1 MEESTKPLTLEA
13 DLLVIGWGKAGK
25 TLARDLASSGRRVVL
40 VERDDAMIGGTCINV
55 ACVPT
60 KTLVNLA
67 ERRGDRDPDEYLKRA
82 IASRDSLIDKLRAAN
97 KAMLSSL
104 ETVTFVHGEARFT
117 GPRRI
122 RVQAGDDVLDI
133 TAGAVVVNTGTSPL
147 MPRIPGI
154 DGNLVHDSTTI
165 QHVADG
171 RVPKTLTIVGGGFI
185 GLEFASMFA
194 AFGSAVRILERGPVF
209 LPRLD
214 DDVREAVVTTLT
226 DRGIEI
232 VTNAPVSAIE
242 DDGRRVVS
250 EAGSFDTDAV
260 LVAVGR
266 KPETAALDLPAAG
279 IATDDRGFI
288 VVDDHLRTSAE
299 GVWAVGDINGGPQFT
314 YVSLDDYRIVRDQLA
329 GDSKRSR
336 ADRRAIPTTTFIT
349 PPLAQVGL
357 SEREATEQGVS
368 YLVAAKPVANIA
380 AMPRPKTLGE
390 THGLIKVLVD
400 PTTDEVLGAT
410 IFSVDAQEVINL
422 VALAMR
428 NKVTASA
435 LRDGIWTHPSTTEA
449 LNEVLGE
456 LRAP

>member
-1 MEESTKPLTLEA
+1 MEDSTKSPGLEA

-40 VERDDAMIGGTCINV
+40 VERDDTMIGGTCINV

-67 ERRGDRDPDEYLKRA
+67 ERRGDRDPDDYLKQA
-82 IASRDSLIDKLRAAN
+82 IASRDSLIDRLRAAN
-97 KAMLSSL
+97 EAMLSGL
-104 ETVTFVHGEARFT
+104 ENVTLVRGEARFT

-122 RVQAGDDVLDI
+122 RVKAGEETLDI

-147 MPRIPGI
+147 VPEIPGV
-154 DGNLVHDSTTI
+154 DGKFVHDSTTI
-165 QHVADG
+165 QHIAGG
-171 RVPKTLTIVGGGFI
+171 RVPGTLTIIGGGFI

-214 DDVREAVVTTLT
+214 DDVREAVVTTLA
-226 DRGIEI
+226 DRGVEI

-242 DDGRRVVS
+242 EDGRRVIS
-250 EAGSFDTDAV
+250 RAGSFDTDAV

-266 KPETAALDLPAAG
+266 KPETTALDLPAAG

-299 GVWAVGDINGGPQFT
+299 GVWAVGDVNGGPQFT
-314 YVSLDDYRIVRDQLA
+314 YVSLDDYRIVKDQLA
-329 GDSKRSR
+329 GDSTRSP

-357 SEREATEQGVS
+357 SEREATERGVS
-368 YLVAAKPVANIA
+368 YLVASKPVAKIA

-390 THGLIKVLVD
+390 THGLIKVLAD
-400 PTTDEVLGAT
+400 PETGEVLGAT

-428 NKVTASA
+428 NTITATA
-435 LRDGIWTHPSTTEA
+435 LRNGIWTHPSTTEA

-456 LRAP
+456 LHTP

>member
-1 MEESTKPLTLEA
+1 MEDSTKSPALEA

-40 VERDDAMIGGTCINV
+40 VERDDTMTGGTCINV

-67 ERRGDRDPDEYLKRA
+67 ERRGDRDPDDYLKKA
-82 IASRDSLIDKLRAAN
+82 IASRDTLIDKLRAAN
-97 KAMLSSL
+97 RAMLSDL
-104 ETVTFVHGEARFT
+104 ESVTLVRGEARFT

-122 RVQAGDDVLDI
+122 RVRAGQDVLDI

-147 MPRIPGI
+147 MPEIPGI
-154 DGNLVHDSTTI
+154 DGKSVYDSTTI
-165 QHVADG
+165 QHIADG
-171 RVPKTLTIVGGGFI
+171 RVPKTLTIIGGGFI

-194 AFGSAVRILERGPVF
+194 AFGSEVRILERGPVF

-214 DDVREAVVTTLT
+214 DDVREAVVATLT
-226 DRGIEI
+226 DRGVGI

-242 DDGRRVVS
+242 DDGRRVIS
-250 EAGSFDTDAV
+250 GAGSFDTDAV

-266 KPETAALDLPAAG
+266 TPETAALDLPAAG
-279 IATDDRGFI
+279 ITTDDRGFI

-299 GVWAVGDINGGPQFT
+299 GVWAVGDVNGGPQFT
-314 YVSLDDYRIVRDQLA
+314 YVSLDDYRIVKDQLA

-357 SEREATEQGVS
+357 SEREATERGVP
-368 YLVAAKPVANIA
+368 YLVASKPVARIA

-390 THGLIKVLVD
+390 THGLIKVLTD

-428 NKVTASA
+428 NKITAST
-435 LRDGIWTHPSTTEA
+435 LRDGIWTHPSSTEA

-456 LRAP
+456 LHRP

>member
-1 MEESTKPLTLEA
+1 MEDSTKSPGLEA

-40 VERDDAMIGGTCINV
+40 VERDDTMIGGTCINV

-67 ERRGDRDPDEYLKRA
+67 ERRGDRDPDDYLKQA
-82 IASRDSLIDKLRAAN
+82 IASRDSLIDRLRAAN
-97 KAMLSSL
+97 EAMLSGL
-104 ETVTFVHGEARFT
+104 ENVTLVRGEARFT

-122 RVQAGDDVLDI
+122 RVKAGEETLDI

-147 MPRIPGI
+147 VPEIPGV
-154 DGNLVHDSTTI
+154 DGKFVHDSTTI
-165 QHVADG
+165 QHIAGG
-171 RVPKTLTIVGGGFI
+171 RVPGTLTIIGGGFI

-214 DDVREAVVTTLT
+214 DDVREAVVTTLA
-226 DRGIEI
+226 DRGVEI

-242 DDGRRVVS
+242 EDGRRVIS
-250 EAGSFDTDAV
+250 RAGSFDTDAV

-266 KPETAALDLPAAG
+266 KPETTALDLPAAG

-288 VVDDHLRTSAE
+288 VVDDHLRTSVE
-299 GVWAVGDINGGPQFT
+299 GVWAVGDVNGGPQFT
-314 YVSLDDYRIVRDQLA
+314 YVSLDDYRIVKDQLA
-329 GDSKRSR
+329 GDSTRSR

-357 SEREATEQGVS
+357 SEREATERGVS
-368 YLVAAKPVANIA
+368 YLVASKPVAKIA

-390 THGLIKVLVD
+390 THGLIKVLAD
-400 PTTDEVLGAT
+400 PETGEVLGAT

-428 NKVTASA
+428 SRITATA

-456 LRAP
+456 LHTP